1 MHRTPS
7 MPPWMFVLDG
17 TFLGFLGNELAQTT
31 HLTLDVEQEHIPIE
45 LPSNFQQALPH
56 WLQPGVQI
64 RCIGH
69 SQLDTQA
76 KVLKLNAYQVFS
88 LSSHANV

>member
-1 MHRTPS
+1 MHHPHP

-17 TFLGFLGNELAQTT
+17 TFLGFLGNELTPAT
-31 HLTLDVEQEHIPIE
+31 HLTLDVEQEHIPIK
-45 LPSNFQQALPH
+45 LPSNFQHTRPQ

-64 RCIGH
+64 RCIGR

-76 KVLKLNAYQVFS
+76 KMLKLNAYQVFS
-88 LSSHANV
+88 LPSHASS